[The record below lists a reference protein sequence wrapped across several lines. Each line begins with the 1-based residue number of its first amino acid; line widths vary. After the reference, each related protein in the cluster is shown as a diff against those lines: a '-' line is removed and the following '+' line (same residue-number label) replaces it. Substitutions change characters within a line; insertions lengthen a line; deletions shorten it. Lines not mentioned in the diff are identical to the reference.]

1 MKNTLA
7 SRLLFWGMLSLY
19 FLFIGYEVLSSYYLF
34 TDEPDRL
41 WFNANRQDVNDA
53 FHTQG
58 RPLGGRM
65 VGWLF
70 ARAHTV
76 GDIRWIRLL
85 SLGECLLLAVLL
97 FLCGKRWQRWEPR
110 ISDPLIYLTVAIVA
124 TSLPFTNWVHWSV
137 SVIIPVAAIL
147 SLLAGS
153 WLYGHIRRNEKG
165 PGAVAMPLVV
175 MVLGVAALF
184 YYQSPYPLLLLPFYL
199 QFLVRRDGI
208 IDRNVRL
215 GVVWFWVI
223 LIAYFLLF
231 KLSLRMMG
239 LEASGRTELA
249 SDLMERISF
258 FIGYPMNQAFNGN
271 VFFEARSLVSQAVFP
286 VLLVVWVWLVLR
298 RGGKKGRGPALR
310 YLLGVFAFWI
320 LGFAPE
326 LADHEHYAAYRTM
339 LVLTL
344 MVSLALADVLL
355 GLMPSEK
362 ARGWLTLLL
371 VGLLAL
377 RGAYNYRTYVA
388 APLSEEYRIVRQEV
402 REHYH
407 AGISRVAF
415 VMAPMNGFE
424 ATRGISPFTD
434 EFGMPSTCKAW
445 APESLVR
452 EIVYEMTG
460 SRAAGERLKVSLF
473 TTSQAARD
481 SVSVQDPQV
490 MLIDM
495 PKLLTAPLRPAKP

>member
-7 SRLLFWGMLSLY
+7 SRYLFWAMLSLY
-19 FLFIGYEVLSSYYLF
+19 FLFIGYEVLSSDYLF
-34 TDEPDRL
+34 VDEPDRL
-41 WFNANRQDVNDA
+41 WDKGNRQGVINA
-53 FHTQG
+53 FLIQG
-58 RPLGGRM
+58 RPLGGKM
-65 VGWLF
+65 LGWLF
-70 ARAHTV
+70 APAHTV

-97 FLCGKRWQRWEPR
+97 FLCGKRWQKWEPR
-110 ISDPLIYLTVAIVA
+110 ISDPLIYLTVAIA
-124 TSLPFTNWVHWSV
+124 STSLSVTNWVDWSV
-137 SVIIPVAAIL
+137 CVIIPVAAIL
-147 SLLAGS
+147 SLWAGS
-153 WLYGHIRRNEKG
+153 WLYGYIRRTGKG
-165 PGAVAMPLVV
+165 AGADAMSLLVLL
-175 MVLGVAALF
+175 LGLASLF

-215 GVVWFWVI
+215 GVVWFGAI

-231 KLSLRMMG
+231 KLSLRISG
-239 LEASGRTELA
+239 LQPSDRTALA
-249 SDLMERISF
+249 SDPIERISF
-258 FIGYPMNQAFNGN
+258 FIGYPMNQAFNVN
-271 VFFEARSLVSQAVFP
+271 VLFDARSPVSQAVFP

-310 YLLGVFAFWI
+310 YLLGMFAFWI

-326 LADHEHYAAYRTM
+326 LADHEHFAAYRVM

-362 ARGWLTLLL
+362 AREWLTLLL

-377 RGAYNYRTYVA
+377 RGAYNYRTYTA
-388 APLSEEYRIVRQEV
+388 APFSEEYQIVRQEV

-407 AGISRVAF
+407 AGVSRVAF
-415 VMAPMNGFE
+415 VLAPLNGFE

-434 EFGMPSTCKAW
+434 EFGLPSTCKTW

-452 EIVYEMTG
+452 QIVYEMTG
-460 SRAAGERLKVSLF
+460 SRAAGEGLKVTLF
-473 TTSQAARD
+473 TTSQGARD
-481 SVSVQDPQV
+481 SVSVQDPQM

-495 PKLLTAPLRPAKP
+495 PKLLGASPGKP